1 MSTVSS
7 KFRRARPAGVR
18 LRLPIAVLMLAGAA
32 GAPVAAQQTVTQA
45 TVSGRVEDP
54 SGAPVAG
61 APVTARSLERGLS
74 FAATTDVQ
82 GRYRFLYLPA
92 DTYELRVE
100 LANFRPAVRRVSLTV
115 GQAFVVAI
123 RLQVEGV
130 SEEVDVSAE
139 APLVESART
148 QVTETVVPHDVDNLP
163 LNGRNYLDLAA
174 LTPGVTRSN
183 PVGNQRFPE
192 TSAVPGTGI
201 SVTGQ
206 RFINNTFV
214 VDGLSSNDDAAD
226 LPGTFYTQEVIR
238 EFQVISSGGIAEF
251 GRASAGAVNILTQSG
266 TNSWH
271 GRGYAFFRDDA
282 LDARNPLAPTKDS
295 LRQWQ
300 YGATIG
306 GPLGR
311 DRTFVFAN
319 VEQTRLD
326 STGVV
331 TIPEAT
337 VRGVN
342 ARLDATGYRGPRI
355 ATGLFDTGYDS
366 TNVLVRLDHRP
377 GDSILLTA
385 RYSFYDIT
393 SENARNVGGIN
404 DQSRGTALGDRDHT
418 LALSLT
424 ATLSARTLNE
434 TRLQATWSRL
444 KAPPND
450 LVGPAVNIS
459 GSANFGVATSSPT
472 ARDIDLY
479 QLTNVTTTQR
489 GPHALKG
496 GVDLIWN
503 RVDIAFPGAVQGVY
517 TFSSLANFAAGTY
530 VTFQRAFGVEGQFQS
545 NPNLGLFL
553 QDEWRLRRDL
563 TLNLGLR
570 YDLQFL
576 PDPILTDG
584 NNVSPRLGVAWSPGD
599 GRTVVRASAG
609 LYYDRIPLRATS
621 NALQRDGSKYRV
633 AVLAFGQPG
642 APVFPGTLPAFPE
655 GFRPSITTIDADIE
669 NGRSL
674 QASVQVEHALTRDT
688 AVSLAYLHVRGEG
701 IIMSRNVNVPTL
713 SAADAAAAGIPNLGR
728 PDPTY
733 GNVSQYQAL
742 GNTWYD
748 GLTVSLRR
756 RFAGYLSARASYTF
770 GKALDDAGNAFFFT
784 PQDNANP
791 GDDKGRGDNDQRH
804 RLALS
809 GTVEVPRAGA
819 EASVLRRFAAGFQLG
834 WIYSYGSPLPFNIQT
849 GADRNNDTNVND
861 RPVGVGR
868 NTGQGFSFSSLDL
881 RLSRRI
887 AVSSRTTLELLVEAF
902 NALNHPNYQLPNNVI
917 GTGAVPRPGYGQ
929 PTAAAD
935 PRQVQIGLR
944 VSF

>member
-1 MSTVSS
+1 MSSVLSTP
-7 KFRRARPAGVR
+7 RCARPVEDR
-18 LRLPIAVLMLAGAA
+18 LRLPFAMLLLATAT

-54 SGAPVAG
+54 NGAAVAA
-61 APVTARSLERGLS
+61 APVTATSLERGLS
-74 FAATTDVQ
+74 FMTTTDAQ
-82 GRYRFLYLPA
+82 GRYRFLYLPP
-92 DTYELRVE
+92 DTYELRVQ
-100 LANFRPAVRRVSLTV
+100 LASFRPAVRRVTLTV
-115 GQAFVVAI
+115 GQAFVVAF
-123 RLQVEGV
+123 RLQVEGA
-130 SEEVDVSAE
+130 SEEVDVRAE
-139 APLVESART
+139 APLVETART
-148 QVTETVVPHDVDNLP
+148 QVTETVVPHDIDNLP

-174 LTPGVTRSN
+174 LTPAVTRSN
-183 PVGNQRFPE
+183 PVANQRFPE

-201 SVTGQ
+201 SVAGQ

-214 VDGLSSNDDAAD
+214 VDGLSANDDAAD
-226 LPGTFYTQEVIR
+226 LPGTFYTTEVIR

-282 LDARNPLAPTKDS
+282 LDARNPLAPAKDS

-311 DRTFVFAN
+311 DRTFLFAN

-326 STGVV
+326 STGVI

-337 VRGVN
+337 VAAVN
-342 ARLDATGYRGPRI
+342 TRLDATGYRGPRI
-355 ATGLFDTGYDS
+355 ATGLFGTGYDS
-366 TNVLVRLDHRP
+366 TNVLVRLDQRM
-377 GDSILLTA
+377 GGSALVTA
-385 RYSFYDIT
+385 RYSFYEIT

-418 LALSLT
+418 LALNLT
-424 ATLSARTLNE
+424 ANLSDRTLNE
-434 TRLQATWSRL
+434 TRLQLTRSRL
-444 KAPPND
+444 EAPPND

-459 GSANFGVATSSPT
+459 GVANFGVATFSPT

-496 GVDLIWN
+496 GVDFIWN
-503 RVDIAFPGAVQGVY
+503 RVDIDFPGALPGVF
-517 TFSSLANFAAGTY
+517 TFSSLANFAAGRY
-530 VTFQRAFGVEGQFQS
+530 VTFQRAFGVLSQFQS

-576 PDPILTDG
+576 PGPIRTDG
-584 NNVSPRLGVAWSPGD
+584 DNLSPRLGVAWSPGR
-599 GRTVVRASAG
+599 GRTVIRASAG
-609 LYYDRIPLRATS
+609 LHYDRIPLRATS
-621 NALQRDGSKYRV
+621 NALQRDGTKYRV

-642 APVFPGTLPAFPE
+642 APVFPATLPAFPE
-655 GFRPSITTIDADIE
+655 GFLPSVTTIDPSIE
-669 NGRSL
+669 NGHSL
-674 QASVQVEHALTRDT
+674 QASVQVEHEIARET
-688 AVSLAYLHVRGEG
+688 AVSAGYLHVRGHG
-701 IIMSRNVNVPTL
+701 IIMSRNINVPTL
-713 SAADAAAAGIPNLGR
+713 TAAQAAAAGVPNLGR
-728 PDPTY
+728 PNPGY
-733 GNVSQYQAL
+733 GNISQYQGL
-742 GNTWYD
+742 GRSWYD
-748 GLTVSLRR
+748 GLIFSLRR
-756 RFAGYLSARASYTF
+756 RFTAFLSARASYTF
-770 GKALDDAGNAFFFT
+770 GKALDDSGNAFFFT

-791 GDDKGRGDNDQRH
+791 RDDKGRGDNDQRH

-809 GTVEVPRAGA
+809 GTIEVPKAPAGA
-819 EASVLRRFAAGFQLG
+819 SAFRRFAAGFQLG
-834 WIYSYGSPLPFNIQT
+834 WIYSYGSPLPYNIQT
-849 GADRNNDTNVND
+849 GADRNNDTNAND
-861 RPVGVGR
+861 RPLAVGR

-881 RLSRRI
+881 RLTRRL
-887 AVSSRTTLELLVEAF
+887 ALSSRVQLDLLVEAF
-902 NALNHPNYQLPNNVI
+902 NALNHPNYQLPNNVV
-917 GTGAVPRPGYGQ
+917 GTGAIPRPGFGL

-935 PRQVQIGLR
+935 PRQIQLGLR
-944 VSF
+944 ASF